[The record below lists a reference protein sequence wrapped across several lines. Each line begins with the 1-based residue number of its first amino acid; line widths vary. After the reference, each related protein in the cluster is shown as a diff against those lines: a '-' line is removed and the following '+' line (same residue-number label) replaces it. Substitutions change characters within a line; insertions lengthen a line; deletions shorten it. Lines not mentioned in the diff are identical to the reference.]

1 MLNLNLTQSGIVT
14 TEYETELKFIH
25 ESTTLYTATAGKK
38 TKESKNSIGNNNEL
52 FQVTPE
58 IAYGHKG
65 HLAGWNTLPKL

>member
-38 TKESKNSIGNNNEL
+38 TKESKNSVGNNNKL

-58 IAYGHKG
+58 IDLRVKRSSGR
-65 HLAGWNTLPKL
+65 L

>member
-1 MLNLNLTQSGIVT
+1 MLNLLLDPTGIVT

-52 FQVTPE
+52 FQVYPE
-58 IAYGHKG
+58 IVYGSKG
-65 HLAGWNTLPKL
+65 HLAGCNTLPKL